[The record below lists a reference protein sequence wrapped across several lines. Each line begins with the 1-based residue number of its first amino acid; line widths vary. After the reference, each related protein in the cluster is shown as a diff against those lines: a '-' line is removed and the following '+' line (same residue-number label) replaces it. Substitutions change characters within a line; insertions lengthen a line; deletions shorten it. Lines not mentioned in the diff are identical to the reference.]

1 MTAPDHGGHE
11 AAEVIIASTSFVET
25 ISRLALALAVALGAY
40 FLVYRPLQLRWGAT
54 DAEVARAMPGDDFV
68 PRPVFD
74 ATRAVTVDEPAA
86 AIWPWLVQIGYR
98 RAGWYGLDWFDNDGR
113 PSARRIVPEL
123 QQLRA
128 GDTVPISPIAS
139 TRVAAMVPNRYLLTR
154 GTDGTP
160 WVWALFPVDAS
171 HTRLVWRM
179 RSAPYLWTSWYLFPQ
194 LLTDAV
200 DVIAVRANLLG
211 IKERAEG
218 QPPGNAA
225 LPYVE
230 LALWFVTFLGF
241 LGAEVGLVR
250 WRDWR
255 PALLAAV
262 IAALVTIAA
271 VLVKPAV
278 WVEALAAVAVWGGV
292 WAARHLATAS
302 HSP

>member
-1 MTAPDHGGHE
+1 MTR
-11 AAEVIIASTSFVET
+11 TSRVRPVG
-25 ISRLALALAVALGAY
+25 RLALALAVALGAY

-54 DAEVARAMPGDDFV
+54 AAEVARAMPGDDFV
-68 PRPVFD
+68 PRPVFN
-74 ATRAVTVDEPAA
+74 ATRAITVDAPPA

-123 QQLRA
+123 QRLRV
-128 GDTVPISPIAS
+128 GDTVPISIIAW
-139 TRVAAMVPNRYLLTR
+139 TKVAAIVPNTYLLTR
-154 GTDGTP
+154 GADGTP
-160 WVWALFPVDAS
+160 WVWALYPVDSS

-218 QPPGNAA
+218 RPPGNAV
-225 LPYVE
+225 LPYAE
-230 LALWFVTFLGF
+230 LALWLVAFLGF

-255 PALLAAV
+255 PALMLAV
-262 IAALVTIAA
+262 GAALVTIAL
-271 VLVKPAV
+271 VLAKPAV
-278 WVEALAAVAVWGGV
+278 WVDALAASAVWV
-292 WAARHLATAS
+292 SWWAARRAAIAPR
-302 HSP
+302 SP